1 MATFNDILKGE
12 SDDGYGIPSD
22 AYIKYQMDNMDRVE
36 HTYEDEMATY
46 IDALN
51 GDHTDGREQFPQM
64 DENKRVEL
72 EEMIATKL
80 LEVVSQ
86 DDLENAY
93 YDMQKEWAE
102 SMPDE
107 ELMETARELGITF
120 EEK

>member
-1 MATFNDILKGE
+1 MPGFYDVLKGE

-36 HTYEDEMATY
+36 HTDEDE
-46 IDALN
+46 
-51 GDHTDGREQFPQM
+51 M

-86 DDLENAY
+86 YDLENTY
-93 YDMQKEWAE
+93 YEMQKEWTE
-102 SMPDE
+102 TLPDE
-107 ELMETARELGITF
+107 ALLQTAKYLGIEF
-120 EEK
+120 

>member
-1 MATFNDILKGE
+1 MPGFYDTLKGE

-36 HTYEDEMATY
+36 HTYEDEM
-46 IDALN
+46 
-51 GDHTDGREQFPQM
+51 

-86 DDLENAY
+86 DDLENVY
-93 YDMQKEWAE
+93 YEMQKEWAE
-102 SMPDE
+102 SMQDDE
-107 ELMETARELGITF
+107 LIQTAKELGI
-120 EEK
+120 EI

>member
-1 MATFNDILKGE
+1 MPGFYDVLKGE

-36 HTYEDEMATY
+36 HTDEDE
-46 IDALN
+46 
-51 GDHTDGREQFPQM
+51 M

-86 DDLENAY
+86 DDLENTY
-93 YDMQKEWAE
+93 YEMQKEWTE
-102 SMPDE
+102 TLPDE
-107 ELMETARELGITF
+107 ELLQTARDLGI
-120 EEK
+120 EI

>member
-1 MATFNDILKGE
+1 MPGFSDVLKGE

-36 HTYEDEMATY
+36 HTNEDE
-46 IDALN
+46 
-51 GDHTDGREQFPQM
+51 M

-86 DDLENAY
+86 DDLENTY
-93 YDMQKEWAE
+93 YEMQKEWTE
-102 SMPDE
+102 TLPDE
-107 ELMETARELGITF
+107 ELLQTARDLGI
-120 EEK
+120 EI

>member
-1 MATFNDILKGE
+1 MPGFYDVLKGE

-36 HTYEDEMATY
+36 HTNED
-46 IDALN
+46 
-51 GDHTDGREQFPQM
+51 QM

-86 DDLENAY
+86 DDLENTY
-93 YDMQKEWAE
+93 YEMQKEWTE
-102 SMPDE
+102 TLPDE
-107 ELMETARELGITF
+107 ELLQTARDLGIEF
-120 EEK
+120 

>member
-1 MATFNDILKGE
+1 MPGFYDVLKGE

-36 HTYEDEMATY
+36 HTNED
-46 IDALN
+46 
-51 GDHTDGREQFPQM
+51 QM

-86 DDLENAY
+86 DDLENTY
-93 YDMQKEWAE
+93 YEMQKEWTE
-102 SMPDE
+102 TLPDE
-107 ELMETARELGITF
+107 ALLQTAKDLGIEF
-120 EEK
+120 

>member
-1 MATFNDILKGE
+1 MPGFYDTLKGE

-36 HTYEDEMATY
+36 HTNED
-46 IDALN
+46 
-51 GDHTDGREQFPQM
+51 QM

-93 YDMQKEWAE
+93 YEMQKEWTE
-102 SMPDE
+102 TLPDE
-107 ELMETARELGITF
+107 ELLQTAKELGIEF
-120 EEK
+120 

>member
-1 MATFNDILKGE
+1 MATFTDILKGE
-12 SDDGYGIPSD
+12 PEDGYGIPLD

-36 HTYEDEMATY
+36 HTYEE
-46 IDALN
+46 
-51 GDHTDGREQFPQM
+51 PM

-93 YDMQKEWAE
+93 YEMQKEWTE
-102 SMPDE
+102 TLPDE
-107 ELMETARELGITF
+107 ELTQTARDLGIIF

>member
-1 MATFNDILKGE
+1 MPTFYDTLKGE

-36 HTYEDEMATY
+36 HTNEDEMANY

-51 GDHTDGREQFPQM
+51 GDHTDGSEQFPQM
-64 DENKRVEL
+64 DTDKRVEL

-86 DDLENAY
+86 DDLENTY
-93 YDMQKEWAE
+93 YEMQKEWTE
-102 SMPDE
+102 TLPDE
-107 ELMETARELGITF
+107 ELLQTAKELGI
-120 EEK
+120 EI

>member
-1 MATFNDILKGE
+1 MPGFYDVLKGE

-36 HTYEDEMATY
+36 HTYEDEM
-46 IDALN
+46 
-51 GDHTDGREQFPQM
+51 

-86 DDLENAY
+86 DDLEDCY
-93 YDMQKEWAE
+93 YEMQKEWAE
-102 SMPDE
+102 SMQDDE
-107 ELMETARELGITF
+107 LIQTAKELGI
-120 EEK
+120 EI

>member
-12 SDDGYGIPSD
+12 PEDGYGIPLD

-36 HTYEDEMATY
+36 HTYEE
-46 IDALN
+46 
-51 GDHTDGREQFPQM
+51 PM

-86 DDLENAY
+86 DDLENTY
-93 YDMQKEWAE
+93 YEMQKEWTE
-102 SMPDE
+102 TLPDE
-107 ELMETARELGITF
+107 ELTQTARDLGIIF